1 MSQGAGRSEAASER
15 VAAHLREAILRGEIP
30 PGTKIRQEE
39 VAEQLGASRL
49 PVREALRMLEAEGLT
64 QFEVNKGARV
74 PAFDR
79 DELEV
84 IYEMRERIEPLAL
97 RKSLPF
103 LTQDQEQELHDLQE
117 RIEATT
123 DVGASLDL
131 DRQFHLLTYAG
142 CQSAELLAS
151 VTRLWN
157 STQHYRRAFML
168 IKAEERWPIIN
179 AEHRLLLDAIA
190 RRDEVDS
197 ERFLSGHIR
206 RTRIQLADHPEMFAR
221 WHGASRLPV

>member
-1 MSQGAGRSEAASER
+1 VSQSEGRSEAASER
-15 VAAHLREAILRGEIP
+15 VAAYLREAILNGEIP
-30 PGTKIRQEE
+30 PGAKIRQEE

-64 QFEVNKGARV
+64 QLEVNRGARV

-84 IYEMRERIEPLAL
+84 IYEMRERIETLAL
-97 RKSLPF
+97 RMSLPY
-103 LTQDQEQELHDLQE
+103 LNQEQEAELHHLQD
-117 RIEATT
+117 RIEATS
-123 DVGASLDL
+123 DVITFLDL
-131 DRQFHLLTYAG
+131 DRRFHLLTYAG
-142 CQSAELLAS
+142 CQSGELLGS

-157 STQHYRRAFML
+157 STQHYRRAFMFL
-168 IKAEERWPIIN
+168 QADDRWPIVN

-190 RRDEVDS
+190 RRDAVDC

-206 RTRIQLADHPEMFAR
+206 RTRIQLADHPEMFA
-221 WHGASRLPV
+221 